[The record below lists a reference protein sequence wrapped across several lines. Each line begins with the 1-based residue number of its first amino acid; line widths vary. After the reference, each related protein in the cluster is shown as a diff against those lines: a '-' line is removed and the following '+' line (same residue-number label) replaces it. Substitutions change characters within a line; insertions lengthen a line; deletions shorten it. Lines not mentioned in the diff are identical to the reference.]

1 MSASRIRDL
10 LLIFVPAFLVVGAA
24 FWATFQ
30 FVEPAPPKTISISTG
45 GPKGAYFGY
54 GQQYAKI
61 LKRSGI
67 TLKVVPS
74 AGSIQNLHRLT
85 TTDEAGVN
93 IALMQG
99 GISNQDK
106 TAGVMSLGRIFLEPL
121 WVFYRKDLEITKLTD
136 LKDKRIAVGPSN
148 SGTRHLATSLLT
160 ANNITDANSQLLKL
174 SGKNAIDA
182 LLKGTVDAVFL
193 VIAPRSPFIKEL
205 LKNQNLKLMNFERA
219 EAYTRIF
226 PFLSKVT
233 LPQGTIDFVKNIPA
247 NDISLVA
254 TSAAL
259 VAKDDLH
266 PALAGLLVG
275 ALKEVHAKGDI
286 FQKIGQFPQS
296 TDPEYPISD
305 DTERSYK
312 EGVPFLQRYLPFW
325 LASFLQ
331 RKFLLLLPIAT
342 VLFPVIKL
350 APLFYNWRVRNR
362 LLHWYQQLKL
372 LEQRIGQDET
382 GAQIIDNKAE
392 LSRIETAVQN
402 IPVPK
407 DFSDQFYHLRGAVS
421 LVHKRLAFQE
431 KEQG

>member
-61 LKRSGI
+61 LQRSGI
-67 TLKVVPS
+67 TLKVEPS

-85 TTDEAGVN
+85 TTDEGGVN

-275 ALKEVHAKGDI
+275 ALKEVHA
-286 FQKIGQFPQS
+286 
-296 TDPEYPISD
+296 
-305 DTERSYK
+305 
-312 EGVPFLQRYLPFW
+312 
-325 LASFLQ
+325 
-331 RKFLLLLPIAT
+331 
-342 VLFPVIKL
+342 
-350 APLFYNWRVRNR
+350 
-362 LLHWYQQLKL
+362 
-372 LEQRIGQDET
+372 
-382 GAQIIDNKAE
+382 
-392 LSRIETAVQN
+392 
-402 IPVPK
+402 
-407 DFSDQFYHLRGAVS
+407 
-421 LVHKRLAFQE
+421 
-431 KEQG
+431 